1 MWDVLSARLAAHAT
15 RLATQAARVRDNLR
29 AAPARVRTSAR
40 MGQQSGLLWSMTKP
54 GLRAVLRVL
63 TSGSHN
69 PSQLYRIHAKNSP
82 SKPALIWR
90 GRTTSFAELD
100 ERIDR
105 LSSGLVRRG
114 VAARKS
120 VILMMR
126 NRQEFVEV
134 GAAATRA
141 GAAAVAIS
149 WRSTP
154 QELLYLAKHSGARGI
169 ILELDL
175 LPTLEAVKDELPEEL
190 LQNVFVVGGPGS
202 SSSHRDGLRV
212 TPYDE
217 LIEEPAL
224 QASVADPALDA
235 DAAVVIYT
243 SGTTG
248 KPKGAVRKFPKDAL
262 QAAFAFINETP
273 MRVDDVHLVTSPLY
287 HSTAFGFMS
296 LAHILGQTVVLMDT
310 FNPEAFLELVDRHGV
325 TTSAVVPTMLHRVM
339 ELPTETRRKYDA
351 RTLRAVFTGG
361 APLPAPLAIDFM
373 DAYGDVLFNFYGAT
387 ETGLVTLAK
396 PADLRAA
403 PGTIGMPLP
412 ENEIRLIGEDGK
424 DVPDGDVG
432 ELYVKNK
439 MLVAGYHDDEDA
451 TKASMLGGF
460 FSVGDLARRAPSG
473 HYFIEGR
480 KRDMVISGGVN
491 VYPAEVEGVLEQ
503 HPDIA
508 EVAVVGVPDREWG
521 ERVRA
526 FIVMK
531 RGGTADEGTLKAF
544 ARERLAGPKVPR
556 DYVFVESLPRN
567 ATGKVL
573 KRELRGMP

>member
-1 MWDVLSARLAAHAT
+1 MWNVLSARLPS
-15 RLATQAARVRDNLR
+15 LATIRESIREGPD
-29 AAPARVRTSAR
+29 RVRTSAR
-40 MGQQSGLLWSMTKP
+40 LGRQSGMLWSLTTP
-54 GLRAVLRVL
+54 GLVALLRVFA
-63 TSGSHN
+63 SGSQN
-69 PSQLYRIHAKNSP
+69 PSQIYRIHAKNSP

-105 LSSGLVRRG
+105 LSGGLVRRG
-114 VAARKS
+114 IDRKKS

-134 GAAATRA
+134 GAAAARA
-141 GAAAVAIS
+141 GASAVAIS

-154 QELLYLAKHSGARGI
+154 KELVYLATHSGARGI
-169 ILELDL
+169 VTELEL
-175 LPTLEAVKDELPEEL
+175 LPTLLAVKDELPAQL
-190 LQNVFVVGGPGS
+190 LENVFVVGGNGSTPGG
-202 SSSHRDGLRV
+202 GLR
-212 TPYDE
+212 TTAYDT
-217 LIEEPAL
+217 LIEEPAPK
-224 QASVADPALDA
+224 APVVDPALD
-235 DAAVVIYT
+235 DEAAVVIYT

-248 KPKGAVRKFPKDAL
+248 KPKGAVRKFPKDTM
-262 QAAFAFINETP
+262 QAAFRFINETP
-273 MRVDDVHLVTSPLY
+273 MRVDDVHVVTCPLY

-296 LAHILGQTVVLMDT
+296 LSHILGQTVVLMDE
-310 FNPEAFLELVDRHGV
+310 FKPEPFLELVDRHSV

-339 ELPTETRRKYDA
+339 ELPAETRKKYDA
-351 RTLRAVFTGG
+351 RTLRAIFSGG

-373 DAYGDVLFNFYGAT
+373 DTYGDILFNFYGAT

-403 PGTIGMPLP
+403 PGTIGKALP
-412 ENEIRLIGEDGK
+412 NNEIRLVGEDGK
-424 DVPDGDVG
+424 DVAEGSVG

-439 MLVAGYHDDEDA
+439 MLVAGYHNDDES
-451 TKASMLGGF
+451 TKESMLDGF
-460 FSVGDLARRAPSG
+460 FSVGDLARRDASG

-491 VYPAEVEGVLEQ
+491 VYPAEIEGVLEQ
-503 HPDIA
+503 HSDVA

-531 RGGTADEGTLKAF
+531 AGTTPDEAALKAF
-544 ARERLAGPKVPR
+544 VRERLAGPKVPR
-556 DYVFVESLPRN
+556 DFVFVESLPRN
-567 ATGKVL
+567 PTGKVL
-573 KRELRGMP
+573 KRELRGMT